1 MHPIRFTKTT
11 GAHFVAA
18 LLATVGVA
26 CNDPT
31 VVNSCNDR
39 PECFLDGSSDS
50 GGKRETPLPP
60 DSTGLPDTGP
70 TRSPLCGTAGCVP
83 DNPSACGSVALVDHA
98 FLRRRAADDAATSSD
113 AVATAD
119 GSTDAG
125 TVSDAAD
132 DEDSDACQADGS
144 HDAADPDVSSDAA
157 DPDVSSDAA
166 EPDVAEDAVAEPE
179 FDATIDA
186 MEPPADASIADSGS
200 RPDAP
205 SDGGMSEEPKIV
217 QGCYIKP
224 AATGVVTECAPV
236 GPGAEGSTCNDSR
249 ECGAQL
255 ACVEVDQKS
264 ACRRI
269 TCFLPPDCLKGTYY
283 QEAPLRANGTTRSDL
298 KVPACLPTDNCTLLG
313 PQEQCPSGKVCA
325 IVGSDGD
332 TTCRVPGSS
341 KVGEACDETN
351 TCAEGLLCSKFS
363 NQCAKICHVG
373 DDDSGVKCATGTCQG
388 GNRSLPEGFG
398 ICVGQTD
405 GG

>member
-18 LLATVGVA
+18 LLATVAAA
-26 CNDPT
+26 CQDPT
-31 VVNSCNDR
+31 VVNACNDR
-39 PECFLDGSSDS
+39 PECFADGSSDS
-50 GGKRETPLPP
+50 GKRETPLPP
-60 DSTGLPDTGP
+60 DGTGLPDTGP
-70 TRSPLCGTAGCVP
+70 SRSPLCGTMGCIP
-83 DNPSACGSVALVDHA
+83 DNPSACGSVPLVDHA
-98 FLRRRAADDAATSSD
+98 YLTLPAADDAASSND

-125 TVSDAAD
+125 SGSDAAED
-132 DEDSDACQADGS
+132 ADSDACQADGS
-144 HDAADPDVSSDAA
+144 HGDADADADVSADAADPDAA
-157 DPDVSSDAA
+157 D
-166 EPDVAEDAVAEPE
+166 DAVADPE

-186 MEPPADASIADSGS
+186 IEPPTAGASSTDSGS
-200 RPDAP
+200 LPD
-205 SDGGMSEEPKIV
+205 SRDGMSEEPKIV

-224 AATGVVTECAPV
+224 VGNGVVTECAPV
-236 GPGAEGSTCNDSR
+236 GPGAEGSACNDSR
-249 ECGAQL
+249 DCGVQL
-255 ACVEVDQKS
+255 ACVDVDQKS

-283 QEAPLRANGTTRSDL
+283 QEAPLRANGMTLSDIM
-298 KVPACLPTDNCTLLG
+298 VPACLPTDNCTLLG
-313 PQEQCPSGKVCA
+313 PQDQCPSGKVCA
-325 IVGSDGD
+325 VVGSNGD
-332 TTCRVPGSS
+332 TTCRVPGSV

-373 DDDSGVKCATGTCQG
+373 DLDSGVTCATGTCQG

>member
-18 LLATVGVA
+18 LLATVAAA
-26 CNDPT
+26 CQDPT

-39 PECFLDGSSDS
+39 PECFADGSSDS
-50 GGKRETPLPP
+50 GKRETPLPP
-60 DSTGLPDTGP
+60 DGAGLPDTGP
-70 TRSPLCGTAGCVP
+70 SRSPLCGTMGCIP
-83 DNPSACGSVALVDHA
+83 DNPSACGSVALVDRA
-98 FLRRRAADDAATSSD
+98 YLMLPAADDAASSND

-125 TVSDAAD
+125 SASDAAED
-132 DEDSDACQADGS
+132 ADSDACPADGS
-144 HDAADPDVSSDAA
+144 HDDVSYDVSS
-157 DPDVSSDAA
+157 DVSSDAA
-166 EPDVAEDAVAEPE
+166 EPDAAEDAVAEPE
-179 FDATIDA
+179 FDATIDVI
-186 MEPPADASIADSGS
+186 EPPTADASSTDSGS
-200 RPDAP
+200 IPDAR
-205 SDGGMSEEPKIV
+205 DGMSEEPKIV

-224 AATGVVTECAPV
+224 AGNGVVTECAPV
-236 GPGAEGSTCNDSR
+236 GPGAEGSACNDSR
-249 ECGAQL
+249 ECGVQL

-283 QEAPLRANGTTRSDL
+283 QEAPLRANGTTRSDI

-313 PQEQCPSGKVCA
+313 PQDQCPSGKVCA
-325 IVGSDGD
+325 VVGSNGD
-332 TTCRVPGSS
+332 TTCRVPGSV

-363 NQCAKICHVG
+363 NQCAQICHVG
-373 DDDSGVKCATGTCQG
+373 DVDSGVDCPTGTCQG

>member
-1 MHPIRFTKTT
+1 MHPIQFAKTT

-18 LLATVGVA
+18 LLATAAAA
-26 CNDPT
+26 CQDPT
-31 VVNSCNDR
+31 VVNDCTDR
-39 PECFLDGSSDS
+39 PECFADGSSDS
-50 GGKRETPLPP
+50 GTKRETPLPP
-60 DSTGLPDTGP
+60 DGTGLPDTGP
-70 TRSPLCGTAGCVP
+70 SRSPLCGTTGCIP
-83 DNPSACGSVALVDHA
+83 DNPSACGSVPLPASLT
-98 FLRRRAADDAATSSD
+98 RRASDDAASPND

-125 TVSDAAD
+125 TGSDAAKD
-132 DEDSDACQADGS
+132 ASSDTCQADGS
-144 HDAADPDVSSDAA
+144 DDAADPDVSSDAA
-157 DPDVSSDAA
+157 DPDVSADAA
-166 EPDVAEDAVAEPE
+166 EPDAAEDAAADPE
-179 FDATIDA
+179 IDA
-186 MEPPADASIADSGS
+186 IDPPPPEDASADSGGS
-200 RPDAP
+200 RPDSP
-205 SDGGMSEEPKIV
+205 SDGGVSEEPKIV

-236 GPGAEGSTCNDSR
+236 GPGAEGSACNDSR

-313 PQEQCPSGKVCA
+313 PAEQCPSGKVCA
-325 IVGSDGD
+325 VVGSDGD
-332 TTCRVPGSS
+332 TTCRVPGTV

-373 DDDSGVKCATGTCQG
+373 DVDSGNVDCPTGTCQG

-398 ICVGQTD
+398 ICVGQID

>member
-18 LLATVGVA
+18 LLATVAAA
-26 CNDPT
+26 CQDPT

-39 PECFLDGSSDS
+39 PECFSDGSSDT

-60 DSTGLPDTGP
+60 DGTSLPDTGP
-70 TRSPLCGTAGCVP
+70 SRSPLCGTMGCIP
-83 DNPSACGSVALVDHA
+83 DNPSACGSVALVDHP
-98 FLRRRAADDAATSSD
+98 FLTLRAVDDAASSND

-125 TVSDAAD
+125 TGSDAA
-132 DEDSDACQADGS
+132 SDACLADGS
-144 HDAADPDVSSDAA
+144 HDAAKPDVSSDAE
-157 DPDVSSDAA
+157 PDAAEDAA
-166 EPDVAEDAVAEPE
+166 EPDAAEDAVAEPE

-186 MEPPADASIADSGS
+186 TNPPPIEDASSTDGS
-200 RPDAP
+200 RPDSP

-217 QGCYIKP
+217 QACYIKP
-224 AATGVVTECAPV
+224 AGTGVVTECAPV
-236 GPGAEGSTCNDSR
+236 GPGAEGSACNDSR
-249 ECGAQL
+249 ECGVQL

-313 PQEQCPSGKVCA
+313 PQDQCPSGKVCA
-325 IVGSDGD
+325 VVGSNGD
-332 TTCRVPGSS
+332 TTCRVPGI
-341 KVGEACDETN
+341 VNLGEACDETN

-373 DDDSGVKCATGTCQG
+373 EVDSGVNCPTGTCQG